1 MASQIEILVKA
12 NAAGAKQAIGGL
24 TDTIARNRKKI
35 GLALTG
41 IGAGITGLAGLS
53 IKAAQEEAIGIS
65 RLDQALKNVGASY
78 DSNKDSIE
86 AVISATQRKTNF
98 GDEEQRAIL
107 TKRVTV
113 IGDEEKALAALP
125 AVLDA
130 SAASGKSAGAVSETM
145 GKFLAGVTNTS
156 DAVGISMDKT
166 AGFTDRRGAVM
177 DKVGGQAEAAADPF
191 TQLKNRTG
199 DLQQEFGK
207 ILLPIMEDLAVVL
220 EKVTRKIINF
230 TEKHP
235 GLTKWLGI
243 AAAAL
248 GVLMLVVGPLL
259 LALPGLAMA
268 FTAVGVAINIAMGPV
283 GLVVLGIAGVTAAVI
298 LLWKNWDSIWNNI
311 KKLTQTVANF
321 VIGMLNKLTFLWRK
335 QVQFIL
341 DMVTKLIKLASK
353 LPFVGDK
360 FDGVADAIEGFSD
373 KLDEGIPKIELTNDK
388 TEKLGEAFDDA
399 DRTIETANDGITQ
412 STDQMASDVGD
423 ALDEVA
429 EKRLTHAELLK
440 EIQVSQTKA
449 AFEEEQARLRD
460 VKDAF
465 AEQVRITEQETK
477 KINES
482 WEKYRVENS
491 EIMLQLGEASM
502 GFEEVV
508 AQLATKHGLSLDEM
522 GEKLR
527 QAKVEQ
533 GDLLGLMSSRWGSEV
548 DKQLIDG
555 KRLTDGLLAEQQRLA
570 ARRLEIES
578 ASFSELES
586 MINSNNRAL
595 ESARNKAA
603 LESVG
608 VLGQIEAALES
619 GNVHIGENVM
629 GAGLDQA
636 AAAKASAPRSNAAI
650 FGAAGSDLMAAY
662 NAQFMSKGGIVTR
675 PTLAMIGESG
685 PEAVVPLGRGG
696 GIGGMNVTVNIAEG
710 AIVGVDDLQ
719 DTIAQTVRD
728 TAERGGFRG
737 VF

>member
-1 MASQIEILVKA
+1 
-12 NAAGAKQAIGGL
+12 
-24 TDTIARNRKKI
+24 
-35 GLALTG
+35 
-41 IGAGITGLAGLS
+41 
-53 IKAAQEEAIGIS
+53 
-65 RLDQALKNVGASY
+65 
-78 DSNKDSIE
+78 
-86 AVISATQRKTNF
+86 
-98 GDEEQRAIL
+98 
-107 TKRVTV
+107 
-113 IGDEEKALAALP
+113 
-125 AVLDA
+125 
-130 SAASGKSAGAVSETM
+130 
-145 GKFLAGVTNTS
+145 
-156 DAVGISMDKT
+156 
-166 AGFTDRRGAVM
+166 
-177 DKVGGQAEAAADPF
+177 
-191 TQLKNRTG
+191 
-199 DLQQEFGK
+199 
-207 ILLPIMEDLAVVL
+207 
-220 EKVTRKIINF
+220 
-230 TEKHP
+230 
-235 GLTKWLGI
+235 
-243 AAAAL
+243 
-248 GVLMLVVGPLL
+248 
-259 LALPGLAMA
+259 
-268 FTAVGVAINIAMGPV
+268 
-283 GLVVLGIAGVTAAVI
+283 
-298 LLWKNWDSIWNNI
+298 
-311 KKLTQTVANF
+311 
-321 VIGMLNKLTFLWRK
+321 
-335 QVQFIL
+335 
-341 DMVTKLIKLASK
+341 
-353 LPFVGDK
+353 
-360 FDGVADAIEGFSD
+360 
-373 KLDEGIPKIELTNDK
+373 
-388 TEKLGEAFDDA
+388 
-399 DRTIETANDGITQ
+399 
-412 STDQMASDVGD
+412 
-423 ALDEVA
+423 
-429 EKRLTHAELLK
+429 
-440 EIQVSQTKA
+440 
-449 AFEEEQARLRD
+449 
-460 VKDAF
+460 
-465 AEQVRITEQETK
+465 
-477 KINES
+477 
-482 WEKYRVENS
+482 
-491 EIMLQLGEASM
+491 MLQLGEASM